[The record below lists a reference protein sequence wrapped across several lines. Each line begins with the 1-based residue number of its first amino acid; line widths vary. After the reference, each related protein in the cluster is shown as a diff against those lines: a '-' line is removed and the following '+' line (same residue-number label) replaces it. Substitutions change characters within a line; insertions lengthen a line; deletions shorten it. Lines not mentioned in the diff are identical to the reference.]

1 MTALYNGLTSGMKRV
16 DVAVDEND
24 PRATTRVVVP
34 VGCRIEP
41 DSRVSHLLVY
51 TKRSFTRLLKE
62 ITCSVLGRKDAPP
75 FRLARLV
82 VADPINAHL
91 IRE

>member
-1 MTALYNGLTSGMKRV
+1 MKRI
-16 DVAVDEND
+16 DVAVDECYSG
-24 PRATTRVVVP
+24 AATRVVVP
-34 VGCRIEP
+34 VGGRIEP
-41 DSRVSHLLVY
+41 DSRVSHLLVN

-82 VADPINAHL
+82 VADPVNTHL